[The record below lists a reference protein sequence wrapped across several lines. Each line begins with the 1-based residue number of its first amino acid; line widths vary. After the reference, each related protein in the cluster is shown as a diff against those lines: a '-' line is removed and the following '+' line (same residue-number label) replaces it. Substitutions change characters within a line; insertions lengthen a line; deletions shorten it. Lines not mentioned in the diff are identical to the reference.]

1 MKKLNWQFFVF
12 SFVVTAIVMYIV
24 MINQEGATQEQ
35 AMLNSFGGAVGM
47 VLGLFIYNKFIKKDD
62 DSVNLDD

>member
-35 AMLNSFGGAVGM
+35 AMLNAFGGSVGM